1 LATAIGGEWG
11 HAECRV
17 ELTELRTGEIVDRV
31 RVLLA
36 SQTDAG
42 AYAVTIVGDSMWPRF
57 RPGRRLAIAPM
68 VPVAIGDDVLV
79 KLNARPH
86 QTGVVNVLIKELV
99 RKTARGIEL
108 RQFNPDVTFHVAASE
123 IATIEKV
130 VGELF

>member
-1 LATAIGGEWG
+1 
-11 HAECRV
+11 
-17 ELTELRTGEIVDRV
+17 
-31 RVLLA
+31 LA

-99 RKTARGIEL
+99 RKTARDRASPVQSGRNVPRRRIRNRYDREGRRRAVL
-108 RQFNPDVTFHVAASE
+108 AARLARFAS
-123 IATIEKV
+123 AWH
-130 VGELF
+130 GEAKGG